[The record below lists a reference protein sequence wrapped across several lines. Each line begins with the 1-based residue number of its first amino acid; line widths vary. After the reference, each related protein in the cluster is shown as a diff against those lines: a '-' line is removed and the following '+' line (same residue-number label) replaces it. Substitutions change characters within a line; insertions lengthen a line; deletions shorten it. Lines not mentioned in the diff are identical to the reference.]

1 MYDGIVKRIAW
12 WISRIFE
19 PVWEVPLIVG
29 MAVWYTVQ
37 PSLHIQMLTI
47 IFLFDVILPG
57 IFLATSM
64 KKGKMTDWDVTNR
77 KEREGAYLF
86 TTVSHLVS
94 VIIMFFIGQ
103 VLLGKMLLV
112 LWTIIASFMIINHY
126 WKISVHAGVNALLV
140 VFMNSLYGWK
150 IFGWMSVILILVL
163 WSRVKIRKH
172 TTTQVMIGAALAMAM
187 MEFGLRLL
195 DII

>member
-37 PSLHIQMLTI
+37 PSLHIQMLAI